1 MPQDLILR
9 ERVQF
14 TLDAQGDQTTVYGR
28 IDLDDFVSITK
39 REGILI
45 KECYIMP
52 KFQESGA
59 LGLSNTG
66 VFSPIVNQ
74 LPTIGGVSI
83 SVWGA
88 MKIYL
93 TTTAYENAIDV
104 GIASPNVL
112 HLETWS
118 NVIMENAATA
128 TAGRGIALWANHERY
143 SLQDLHQGEYPVIT
157 DVLVGLAV
165 DNFDILDLEVFE
177 VDVVLIA
184 ETTKITPTQLTTMLT
199 QAQDL

>member
-1 MPQDLILR
+1 MPEDLILR

-14 TLDAQGDQTTVYGR
+14 TLDAAGDQTTVYGR

-52 KFQESGA
+52 KYQASGA
-59 LGLSNTG
+59 QGLSNTG
-66 VFSPIVNQ
+66 VYNPMNLQPPSVAGTVI
-74 LPTIGGVSI
+74 THWGG
-83 SVWGA
+83 

-112 HLETWS
+112 HLETWA
-118 NVIMENAATA
+118 NWLGENATTA
-128 TAGRGIALWANHERY
+128 TAGRGLAVWNDHVRY

-177 VDVVLIA
+177 VDVVMIA
-184 ETTKITPTQLTTMLT
+184 ETVKVTPTQLTTMLT